1 MGGDEVL
8 VLDEKIFYIT
18 KEGYSNMIK
27 DLKRLK
33 SVERPANIKAI
44 EEAIAHGDLS
54 ENAEYHSAKEK
65 QGFLQGKIL
74 ELEDK
79 IARAQVIDVAKI
91 CEEKV
96 VFGAKVSLLDLNSD
110 KEVSY
115 QIVGDTESSI
125 KNGKISISSPIAKA
139 LIGKCVGDEVTIKVP
154 NGVREFEILDIKY
167 A

>member
-1 MGGDEVL
+1 LEVVAL
-8 VLDEKIFYIT
+8 AENEKAFYIT
-18 KEGYSNMIK
+18 KEGYDNLIK

-65 QGFLQGKIL
+65 QSFLQGKIM
-74 ELEDK
+74 ELEDR
-79 IARAQVIDVAKI
+79 IARAQVIDVSKI

-96 VFGAKVSLLDLNSD
+96 VFGAKVKLLDLNTD

-115 QIVGDTESSI
+115 QIVGDAESNL
-125 KNGKISISSPIAKA
+125 KEGKISISSPIAKA
-139 LIGKCVGDEVTIKVP
+139 LIGKCTGDDVKINVP
-154 NGVREFEILDIKY
+154 NGVKEFEILDIKY

>member
-1 MGGDEVL
+1 LAEN
-8 VLDEKIFYIT
+8 EKAFYIT
-18 KEGYSNMIK
+18 KEGYDNLIK

-65 QGFLQGKIL
+65 QSFLQGKIM
-74 ELEDK
+74 ELEDR
-79 IARAQVIDVAKI
+79 IARAQVIDVSKI

-96 VFGAKVSLLDLNSD
+96 VFGAKVKLLDLNTD

-115 QIVGDTESSI
+115 QIVGDAESNL
-125 KNGKISISSPIAKA
+125 KEGKISISSPIAKA
-139 LIGKCVGDEVTIKVP
+139 LIGKCTGDDVKINVP
-154 NGVREFEILDIKY
+154 NGVKEFEILDIKY

>member
-1 MGGDEVL
+1 MAI
-8 VLDEKIFYIT
+8 DEKIFYIT

-65 QGFLQGKIL
+65 QGFLQGKIV
-74 ELEDK
+74 ELDDK

-96 VFGAKVSLLDLNSD
+96 VFGATVSLLDLNSD

-125 KNGKISISSPIAKA
+125 KNGKISIGSPIARA
-139 LIGKCVGDEVTIKVP
+139 LIGKCIGDEVTISVP
-154 NGVREFEILDIKY
+154 NGVKEFEILDIKY
-167 A
+167 V

>member
-1 MGGDEVL
+1 MAGN
-8 VLDEKIFYIT
+8 EKAIYIT
-18 KEGYSNMIK
+18 KKGYDNLVK

-65 QGFLQGKIL
+65 QSFLTGKIM

-79 IARAQVIDVAKI
+79 VARAQVIDVSKI

-96 VFGAKVSLLDLNSD
+96 VFGATVKLLDLETD

-115 QIVGDTESSI
+115 QIVGDAESDL
-125 KNGKISISSPIAKA
+125 KEGKISISSPIGKA
-139 LIGKCVGDEVTIKVP
+139 LIGKCTGDEVTISVP
-154 NGVREFEILDIKY
+154 KGVKEFEILDIKY

>member
-1 MGGDEVL
+1 MAEN
-8 VLDEKIFYIT
+8 EKAFYIT
-18 KEGYSNMIK
+18 KEGYDNLIK

-65 QGFLQGKIL
+65 QSFLQGKII
-74 ELEDK
+74 ELEDR
-79 IARAQVIDVAKI
+79 IARAQVIDVSKI

-96 VFGAKVSLLDLNSD
+96 VFGAKVKLLDLNTD

-115 QIVGDTESSI
+115 QIVGDAESNL
-125 KNGKISISSPIAKA
+125 KEGKISISSPIAKA
-139 LIGKCVGDEVTIKVP
+139 LIGKCTGDDVKINVP
-154 NGVREFEILDIKY
+154 NGIKEFEILDIKY

>member
-1 MGGDEVL
+1 MA
-8 VLDEKIFYIT
+8 LDEKIFYIT

-125 KNGKISISSPIAKA
+125 KNGKISISSPIARA
-139 LIGKCVGDEVTIKVP
+139 LIGKCTGDEVTIKVP
-154 NGVREFEILDIKY
+154 NGVKEFEILDIKY
-167 A
+167 V

>member
-1 MGGDEVL
+1 L
-8 VLDEKIFYIT
+8 ALDEKIFYIT

-125 KNGKISISSPIAKA
+125 KNGKISISSPIARA
-139 LIGKCVGDEVTIKVP
+139 LIGKCTGDEVTIKVP
-154 NGVREFEILDIKY
+154 NGVKEFEILDIKY
-167 A
+167 V

>member
-1 MGGDEVL
+1 M

>member
-1 MGGDEVL
+1 MAGN
-8 VLDEKIFYIT
+8 EKSFYIT
-18 KEGYSNMIK
+18 KEGRDNLVK
-27 DLKRLK
+27 ELKRLK

-65 QGFLQGKIL
+65 QSFLTGKIM

-79 IARAQVIDVAKI
+79 IARAQVIEVSKI

-96 VFGAKVSLLDLNSD
+96 VFGATVKLLDLNTD

-115 QIVGDTESSI
+115 KIVGDTESDV
-125 KNGKISISSPIAKA
+125 KEGKISISSPIAKA
-139 LIGKCVGDEVTIKVP
+139 LIGKCIGDEARINVP
-154 NGVREFEILDIKY
+154 NGVKEFEIIDIKY
-167 A
+167 V

>member
-1 MGGDEVL
+1 MAENG
-8 VLDEKIFYIT
+8 KTFYIT
-18 KEGYSNMIK
+18 KEGYDNLIK

-33 SVERPANIKAI
+33 SVERPKNIKAI

-65 QGFLQGKIL
+65 QSFLQGKIM
-74 ELEDK
+74 EIEDR
-79 IARAQVIDVAKI
+79 IARAQVIDVSKI

-96 VFGAKVSLLDLNSD
+96 VFGAKVKLLDLNTD

-115 QIVGDTESSI
+115 QIVGDAESNL
-125 KNGKISISSPIAKA
+125 KEGKISISSPIAKA
-139 LIGKCVGDEVTIKVP
+139 LIGKCIGDDVKINVP
-154 NGVREFEILDIKY
+154 NGVKEFEILDIKY

>member
-1 MGGDEVL
+1 MAEN
-8 VLDEKIFYIT
+8 EKAFYIT
-18 KEGYSNMIK
+18 KEGYDNLIK

-65 QGFLQGKIL
+65 QSFLQGKIM
-74 ELEDK
+74 ELEDR
-79 IARAQVIDVAKI
+79 IARAQVIDVSKI

-96 VFGAKVSLLDLNSD
+96 VFGAKVKLLDLNTD

-115 QIVGDTESSI
+115 QIVGDAESNL
-125 KNGKISISSPIAKA
+125 KEGKISISSPIAKA
-139 LIGKCVGDEVTIKVP
+139 LIGKCTGDDVKINVP
-154 NGVREFEILDIKY
+154 NGIKEFEILDIKY

>member
-1 MGGDEVL
+1 
-8 VLDEKIFYIT
+8 
-18 KEGYSNMIK
+18 MIK

-125 KNGKISISSPIAKA
+125 KNGKISISSPIARA
-139 LIGKCVGDEVTIKVP
+139 LIGKCTGDEVTIKVP
-154 NGVREFEILDIKY
+154 NGVKEFEILDIKY
-167 A
+167 V

>member
-1 MGGDEVL
+1 MAI
-8 VLDEKIFYIT
+8 DEKIFYIT

-74 ELEDK
+74 ELDDK

-96 VFGAKVSLLDLNSD
+96 VFGATVSLLDLNSD

-125 KNGKISISSPIAKA
+125 KNGKISIGSPIARA
-139 LIGKCVGDEVTIKVP
+139 LIGKCIGDEVTISVP
-154 NGVREFEILDIKY
+154 NGVKEFEILDIKY
-167 A
+167 V

>member
-1 MGGDEVL
+1 
-8 VLDEKIFYIT
+8 
-18 KEGYSNMIK
+18 MIK